1 MESIPFD
8 KEQEQR
14 LRDHIR
20 QLQGKEALLSYYQLQ
35 GLLFAIAC
43 SPERIKP
50 SEWFDIIWL
59 TDEPQ
64 FDDEQ
69 EARQF
74 YRQLVALSDH
84 IADMARQR
92 RFLPF
97 SARYS
102 ERWQQQ
108 LSEWCEGLL
117 MGHQYLE
124 DLWMIATDD
133 LNDST
138 ISNEIEASLSLA
150 ATFAD
155 VATAKQ
161 LSFEEGIELT
171 DDYLPEA
178 YQLFWKVL
186 ATYAT
191 AGSIWAEG
199 AWDFDTEQ
207 LFLALESV
215 PGDALCPCG
224 SGLVFAKCCL
234 H

>member
-1 MESIPFD
+1 MRENIS
-8 KEQEQR
+8 
-14 LRDHIR
+14 
-20 QLQGKEALLSYYQLQ
+20 QLQSNDALLSYYQLQ

-43 SPERIKP
+43 SPEDIKP
-50 SEWFDIIWL
+50 SEWFDLIWL
-59 TDEPQ
+59 SDEPQ
-64 FDDEQ
+64 FDSED

-74 YRQLVALSDH
+74 YRQVVALSEH

-108 LSEWCEGLL
+108 LAEWCEGLL

-124 DLWMIATDD
+124 DLWLIATDD
-133 LNDST
+133 LNDQT
-138 ISNEIEASLSLA
+138 INNEVEASLSLA

-155 VATAKQ
+155 LVSAKQ
-161 LSFEEGIELT
+161 LSFEQGMELT

-178 YQLFWKVL
+178 YELFWKVL
-186 ATYAT
+186 GTYAT
-191 AGSIWAEG
+191 AGSLWAEG
-199 AWDFDTEQ
+199 GWDVDAEQ
-207 LFLALESV
+207 LFLALEPVAADS
-215 PGDALCPCG
+215 LCPCG